1 MFVIEGDALNKFTLV
16 IYIFDFWFGV
26 IFISIRLL
34 VVSSLLFL
42 SSLLSIKL
50 TVLLFLYDL

>member
-1 MFVIEGDALNKFTLV
+1 MFVIDGDALNKFTLV

-26 IFISIRLL
+26 IFISIKLL

>member
-1 MFVIEGDALNKFTLV
+1 MFVIEGDGLNKFILV

-50 TVLLFLYDL
+50 TILLFLYDL

>member
-1 MFVIEGDALNKFTLV
+1 MFVIDGDALNKFTLV

-34 VVSSLLFL
+34 VVSSLLFF

>member
-1 MFVIEGDALNKFTLV
+1 MFVIEGDALNKFILV

>member
-16 IYIFDFWFGV
+16 IYIFDLWFGV

>member
-1 MFVIEGDALNKFTLV
+1 MFVIDGDALNKFTLV